1 LLAVTAVLHAQNT
14 QTGSPAKA
22 AEYSQQG
29 YVVEHLRT
37 SYRLESDGTGRREIY
52 ARVKVQSEAG
62 VREFGRL
69 AFGYN
74 SANERVEI
82 AFLRVLRADGT
93 VVTAPPTRC
102 RI

>member
-22 AEYSQQG
+22 ADYSQQG
-29 YVVEHLRT
+29 YVVEHLT
-37 SYRLESDGTGRREIY
+37 SYRVESDGTGRREIY

-69 AFGYN
+69 AF
-74 SANERVEI
+74 
-82 AFLRVLRADGT
+82 L
-93 VVTAPPTRC
+93 VTTPLTGE
-102 RI
+102 